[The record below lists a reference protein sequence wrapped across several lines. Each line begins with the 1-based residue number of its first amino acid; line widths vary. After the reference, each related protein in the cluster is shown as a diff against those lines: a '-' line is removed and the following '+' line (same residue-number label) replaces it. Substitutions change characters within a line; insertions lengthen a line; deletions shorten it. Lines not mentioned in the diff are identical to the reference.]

1 MNKAVTVASLLPL
14 LVAVFPFELRV
25 VRSGGTAGA
34 VGGSTSS
41 TPHPRLVV
49 AQRAFTGR
57 PPRAGDTVLFCDPY
71 ASAPRRF
78 CVGTV
83 ALAAGTGGLGD
94 GQCEVDVQE
103 GELSAGLVL
112 PAQLVVGRAV
122 LQVALPALFA

>member
-1 MNKAVTVASLLPL
+1 MNKLRLAATAASLLPL

-25 VRSGGTAGA
+25 VRSGAA
-34 VGGSTSS
+34 
-41 TPHPRLVV
+41 PHPRLVV

-71 ASAPRRF
+71 ASSPRRF
-78 CVGTV
+78 GGGTV

-103 GELSAGLVL
+103 GALSASLVL

-122 LQVALPALFA
+122 LQVALPALSA